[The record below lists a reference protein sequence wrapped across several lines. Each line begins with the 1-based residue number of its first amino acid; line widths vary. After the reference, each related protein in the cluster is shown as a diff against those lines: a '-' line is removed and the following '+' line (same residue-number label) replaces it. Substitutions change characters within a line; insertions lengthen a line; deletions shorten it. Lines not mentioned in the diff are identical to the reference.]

1 MTSTPQPLASLSA
14 LLGLKP
20 GDMAAVMGAGGKA
33 TVMKRLVR
41 ELLDAGT
48 PVIVTSTTNL
58 HGLGAE
64 EGVSLLLSGEGRGRV
79 QEAAAAWAAR
89 GPVVWV
95 EKKLPQ
101 NMFRGLPAGQV
112 EALHAQGFG
121 GVLVVKT
128 DGARKRLIKA
138 PGEGEPVI
146 PRGATHCVLVLGL
159 SALGRHAG
167 PLIVH
172 RGERV
177 AALTGLQLGQR
188 IPPAHLAAL
197 AAHPESYPSRLPPGA
212 RRVLYLSHC
221 TGPGKLALA
230 EEVWRAIPRGRY
242 DLLLAGDTVEGRF
255 YAGGGEA

>member
-1 MTSTPQPLASLSA
+1 MSGTPQPLPSLSA
-14 LLGLKP
+14 VLGLKP

-33 TVMKRLVR
+33 TLMKRLVR

-64 EGVSLLLSGEGRGRV
+64 EGVSLLLSGEGRDRV
-79 QEAAAAWAAR
+79 REAAAAWAAR

-101 NMFRGLPAGQV
+101 NMFRGLPPAQV
-112 EALHAQGFG
+112 EALHAQRFG

-128 DGARKRLIKA
+128 DGARKRLVKA
-138 PGEGEPVI
+138 PGKGEPVI
-146 PRGATHCVLVLGL
+146 PRGATHCLVVLGL
-159 SALGRHAG
+159 SAIGQRAEPG
-167 PLIVH
+167 IVH

-177 AALTGLQLGQR
+177 AALTGLRLGDV
-188 IPPAHLAAL
+188 IAPSHLAAL
-197 AAHPESYPSRLPPGA
+197 ASHPESYPSRLPPGS

-221 TGPGKLALA
+221 TDAERLRLAG
-230 EEVWRAIPRGRY
+230 EVWRGVPPGRY
-242 DLLLAGDTVEGRF
+242 DLLVAGDTAEGNF
-255 YAGGGEA
+255 YVQGENA